1 MDNSDLREQ
10 LDGVRVQ
17 LVEAE
22 KASTKAA
29 AADEDKQ
36 QTTCA
41 DGGDRGEV
49 REKGRGDRGEKGR
62 GDSGEGGKVEVYKAQ
77 IRDLTSRLAK
87 LQEVHVQKL

>member
-10 LDGVRVQ
+10 LDRVRVQ

-22 KASTKAA
+22 KASTTAA
-29 AADEDKQ
+29 AADEDRQ
-36 QTTCA
+36 QTTCVE
-41 DGGDRGEV
+41 GGDRGEV
-49 REKGRGDRGEKGR
+49 REKGR

-77 IRDLTSRLAK
+77 IRDLTSRLAQ